1 VALDRLDMLVR
12 EARARTGNQDYVGDQ
27 QGVPQRDFVAFA
39 NDAQDRIFNLMMQTR
54 PTIFVKEGFLSTVKG
69 VGSYALPSDVY
80 IKHNVTK
87 VDYSPTGDP
96 QMYFPLSMRTAR
108 TSEVSVQAYPDSYF
122 LRDGNIILSPLP
134 PSSTTN
140 ALRLNYQYVVPR
152 LDVRRAKIN
161 TVNTGTGVINLVN
174 DTTLSQENV
183 TDLSGGWVDFI
194 CVVDATGTIVDLD
207 RSVVSYNATTRDL
220 TCASLSGSLAA
231 PNQYIVF
238 GKNTT
243 TNSAL
248 PDVAR
253 RYLVEYM
260 VFRAQMRD
268 TSGEAGATSPLLQSI
283 EAEIVSAIEQLEE
296 DILYWPL
303 VDRQFLN
310 YSDDWE

>member
-1 VALDRLDMLVR
+1 
-12 EARARTGNQDYVGDQ
+12 
-27 QGVPQRDFVAFA
+27 
-39 NDAQDRIFNLMMQTR
+39 
-54 PTIFVKEGFLSTVKG
+54 
-69 VGSYALPSDVY
+69 
-80 IKHNVTK
+80 
-87 VDYSPTGDP
+87 
-96 QMYFPLSMRTAR
+96 
-108 TSEVSVQAYPDSYF
+108 
-122 LRDGNIILSPLP
+122 
-134 PSSTTN
+134 
-140 ALRLNYQYVVPR
+140 
-152 LDVRRAKIN
+152 
-161 TVNTGTGVINLVN
+161 
-174 DTTLSQENV
+174 
-183 TDLSGGWVDFI
+183 
-194 CVVDATGTIVDLD
+194 
-207 RSVVSYNATTRDL
+207 VSYNATTRDL